1 MMPNGIDLILADHVV
16 VDGLF
21 KELDRTGDATLI
33 GQILGCLTA
42 HDEAEHSA
50 LYPLI
55 GEVLGDAA
63 GIERASAAHSAVK
76 QQIDEIKSLE
86 GTALLAAVQVLRGLV
101 DAHVADEEK
110 RLLPKLAKAATPAQ
124 LDWLGARIEQTKQ
137 RVG

>member
-1 MMPNGIDLILADHVV
+1 MPNGIDLILADHQL
-16 VDGLF
+16 VDRLF
-21 KELDRTGDATLI
+21 KDFARTGDGTII
-33 GQILGCLTA
+33 GQIVGHLTA

-63 GIERASAAHSAVK
+63 AIERAAAAHSAVK
-76 QQIDEIKSLE
+76 QQIDRLKFLE
-86 GTALLAAVQVLRGLV
+86 GQPLSHAVEALRELV

-110 RLLPKLAKAATPAQ
+110 RLLPKLAKAATPEQ
-124 LDWLGARIEQTKQ
+124 LDWLGAHIEQTKQ

>member
-1 MMPNGIDLILADHVV
+1 MPNGIDLILADHKM

-21 KELDRTGDATLI
+21 RQFDRTGDATLV
-33 GQILGCLTA
+33 GQIVGHLAA

-55 GEVLGDAA
+55 GKVLGDAG
-63 GIERASAAHSAVK
+63 GIERAAAAHSRIK
-76 QQIDEIKSLE
+76 QQIDELKSLE
-86 GTALLAAVQVLRGLV
+86 GAPLTRAVAALRELV

-110 RLLPKLAKAATPAQ
+110 RLLPKLAKAATPEQ
-124 LDWLGARIEQTKQ
+124 LDWLGAHIEQTKQ